1 MRSMLSYIPHSCVRL
16 VVLVQSVCAAAQS
29 RPACVLYLTPIV
41 INLDFRIVFVSFVKN
56 LRFQLLAKRI

>member
-1 MRSMLSYIPHSCVRL
+1 MG
-16 VVLVQSVCAAAQS
+16 QSVCAAAQS